1 MLLQSGSIVYAWDSL
16 ELTGKEAAG
25 ARDASGRMVTME
37 RTVAGL
43 QPDTAYVA
51 RIKVFFDFNEYFLLL
66 FVTLCSLLS
75 LYYTFIHVL
84 ANS

>member
-16 ELTGKEAAG
+16 ELVGEEAAG
-25 ARDASGRMVTME
+25 ARDASGRLVTME

-51 RIKVFFDFNEYFLLL
+51 RIKVMENFLCLLYVIIFNFNDYFSS
-66 FVTLCSLLS
+66 FV
-75 LYYTFIHVL
+75 VK
-84 ANS
+84 

>member
-16 ELTGKEAAG
+16 ELVGEEAAG
-25 ARDASGRMVTME
+25 ARDATGRLVTME

-51 RIKVFFDFNEYFLLL
+51 RIKVIENFPCLLYVIIFISISMIIFIIL
-66 FVTLCSLLS
+66 CQVNLCS
-75 LYYTFIHVL
+75 
-84 ANS
+84 

>member
-1 MLLQSGSIVYAWDSL
+1 MLFQSGSIVYAWDSL

-25 ARDASGRMVTME
+25 ARDASGRLVTME

-51 RIKVFFDFNEYFLLL
+51 RIKVFFDFNEYFLLF

-75 LYYTFIHVL
+75 FILYMYI
-84 ANS
+84 S